1 MILKTKY
8 KKMDLKKRELQLEKM
23 LKKIDENLKNSD
35 NKKFLDKL
43 VRKKNP

>member
-1 MILKTKY
+1 
-8 KKMDLKKRELQLEKM
+8 MDLKNRELQLEKM

-43 VRKKNP
+43 VTKKNP